1 MLLIICLLAIGY
13 LIIIRTI
20 FLDRKEFKHHQNQ
33 ITLNTVRF
41 TTLTKE

>member
-33 ITLNTVRF
+33 ITLKSIGL
-41 TTLTKE
+41 TTLIKE